1 MTYFSVHNLSLTTEN
16 GPLLTNLDF
25 QLEKPSFVAIL
36 GHNGVGKTTFLK
48 ALTGQALFEGLICF
62 KGIKHLSAD
71 SFISQ
76 NPIAFLE
83 QQHQLHFPF
92 PVLDI
97 VLMGR
102 YKHTNFFHNY
112 SQEDKTIALQA
123 LKEVGLIDFE
133 QRDFLNLS
141 GGEQQLVLLAQM
153 ISQEANF
160 MLLDEPT
167 QSLDI
172 RNKKR
177 IMDVIKALTE
187 QQKTIFITTHDID
200 FLEGMDGYLINFSC
214 KKPTLVPI
222 SSQSIVEHKQFLMK

>member
-16 GPLLTNLDF
+16 GPLLTNLEF
-25 QLEKPSFVAIL
+25 QLEEPSFVAIL

-48 ALTGQALFEGLICF
+48 ALTGQALFKGLLCF
-62 KGIKHLSAD
+62 KDTKHTSSTTFLE
-71 SFISQ
+71 Q

-83 QQHQLHFPF
+83 QQHQLNFPI

-102 YKHTNFFHNY
+102 YRHTDFFNNY
-112 SQEDKTIALQA
+112 TAEDKTIALNT
-123 LKEVGLIDFE
+123 LKEVGLHNFE
-133 QRDFLNLS
+133 ERDFLSLS

-153 ISQEANF
+153 ISQEADF

-177 IMDVIKALTE
+177 IMDVIKNLSK
-187 QQKTIFITTHDID
+187 QQKTVFITTHDID
-200 FLEGMDGYLINFSC
+200 FLEGMNGYILNFSES
-214 KKPTLVPI
+214 KPSLTPI
-222 SSQSIVEHKQFLMK
+222 NTESVSFHKQFLMK